1 MWICTQR
8 ALSVASLAMACACA
22 TAPPPAASE
31 PNAELQ
37 TLRALQSEQAHQ
49 IEELETRIA
58 LLEADAR
65 NARGSGT
72 SASVEPPPRSG
83 DTIRIGERREL
94 TAAQPAARPV
104 GWGDETIGD
113 AEDSRSTKRPRLKL
127 YGQKGELREVPS
139 RERAETASDAPAGR
153 ANLPSVPMVNET
165 LPVVP
170 LPQQRAA
177 QLRAA
182 EPASAADS
190 GEAPRAEPVRPES
203 PLASYRGALKLLR
216 ERRFDQALDAFSAF
230 ITANPH
236 HALAANALYWR
247 GEAHYAKREYA
258 PALADFE
265 AMLERF
271 PRAEKAADAL
281 LKQALCLRQLGSED
295 KARDVFRRL
304 RTDYPNSQAA
314 SMAAREG
321 ST

>member
-22 TAPPPAASE
+22 SQPAPAAQGPS
-31 PNAELQ
+31 AELEM
-37 TLRALQSEQAHQ
+37 LRTLQSEQAQH
-49 IEELETRIA
+49 IEELETRMS

-65 NARGSGT
+65 NAR
-72 SASVEPPPRSG
+72 SADPPVRSG
-83 DTIRIGERREL
+83 DAIHIGERREP
-94 TAAQPAARPV
+94 TGAQPAARPV

-113 AEDSRSTKRPRLKL
+113 ADEQRSSARPRLKL
-127 YGQKGELREVPS
+127 HGQKGELREVPS
-139 RERAETASDAPAGR
+139 RERAEAAAETSASRP
-153 ANLPSVPMVNET
+153 NLPSVPAVSET

-170 LPQQRAA
+170 LPEQRAA

-182 EPASAADS
+182 GGLAADGGGS
-190 GEAPRAEPVRPES
+190 ESARAEVARPPGES
-203 PLASYRGALKLLR
+203 PLSGYRAALKLLR
-216 ERRFDQALDAFSAF
+216 ERHFDQALDAFSAF
-230 ITANPH
+230 IAANPH

-265 AMLERF
+265 GLLERF
-271 PRAEKAADAL
+271 PRADKAADAL

-314 SMAAREG
+314 SLAAREG

>member
-1 MWICTQR
+1 M
-8 ALSVASLAMACACA
+8 LA
-22 TAPPPAASE
+22 
-31 PNAELQ
+31 LQ
-37 TLRALQSEQAHQ
+37 TEQARR

-65 NARGSGT
+65 AARGGSGEAT
-72 SASVEPPPRSG
+72 SRGGE
-83 DTIRIGERREL
+83 TIRIGGEL
-94 TAAQPAARPV
+94 TSAPAAARST
-104 GWGDETIGD
+104 GWGDETID
-113 AEDSRSTKRPRLKL
+113 AEESNGKRPRLRL
-127 YGQKGELREVPS
+127 YGQKGEVREVPVRPGS
-139 RERAETASDAPAGR
+139 ARNVESGAPGQRDRPLSAADSVPR
-153 ANLPSVPMVNET
+153 ANMPSVPTVSET

-170 LPQQRAA
+170 LPEQRAA

-182 EPASAADS
+182 AAPSGNVPEPAA
-190 GEAPRAEPVRPES
+190 ES
-203 PLASYRGALKLLR
+203 PREAAGLEYARQHPVTSYRAALRLLR
-216 ERRFDQALDAFSAF
+216 ERRFEQAIDAFGMF
-230 ITANPH
+230 IVANPQ

-265 AMLERF
+265 GLMQRF

-281 LKQALCLRQLGSED
+281 LKTALCLRQLGSED

>member
-22 TAPPPAASE
+22 TQPAPAAQAPS
-31 PNAELQ
+31 AELHS
-37 TLRALQSEQAHQ
+37 LRALQSEQAQH

-65 NARGSGT
+65 SVRSGD
-72 SASVEPPPRSG
+72 PPVRSG
-83 DTIRIGERREL
+83 DTIRIGNEKHEL

-113 AEDSRSTKRPRLKL
+113 TDEQRSGKRPRLKL
-127 YGQKGELREVPS
+127 YGQKGELREVPT
-139 RERAETASDAPAGR
+139 RERPEAAADAPASR
-153 ANLPSVPMVNET
+153 ANLPTVPTVSET

-182 EPASAADS
+182 DASPAAEGGASEPA
-190 GEAPRAEPVRPES
+190 RAEPARPPGES
-203 PLASYRGALKLLR
+203 PLASYRAALKLLR
-216 ERRFDQALDAFSAF
+216 ERHFDQALEAFSTF
-230 ITANPH
+230 IASNPH

-265 AMLERF
+265 GLLERF